1 MRNQSHSG
9 KGDRYMDLLIR
20 PCLFNLA
27 TSITQID
34 ELLSGP
40 DLSFALFLS
49 TDRLLVAN
57 RQFIKRWDL
66 HRISF
71 PRYSLSDFGNS
82 NALTLSGTTKGKF
95 WNWFSE
101 EDSNLSIIDLPVPHS
116 NEKRILLRV
125 PTEREGA
132 GDPFFLEKVTSDPSE
147 EQREGIRLLGR
158 RLRSPARTI
167 VRAFRDSLVLDA
179 FFKET
184 LSLDPFHQKAEVVL
198 AKEAKWSP
206 GSSFWSVRESE
217 GEAGK
222 IVSGD
227 RPDNEGNGL
236 VPFRRILFS
245 KDSGNGFWSDFPLL
259 LDSAFFGK
267 IRLYRPESGKKEL
280 PGLKGFQKS
289 AQELSRHLFNIRK
302 NLVDI
307 DPLEREPDTDF
318 LSRKASLHFL
328 ESLIEEYRV
337 SETGFGLVGIKVD
350 LSNHREFMMKVRKVC
365 RYYDE
370 VGHLTPREY
379 LLILPAMKP
388 GSFDGM
394 IRRIRDLLLGTNSDL
409 EHFLSIGYVSFPE
422 SHKGPMNLIRN
433 AFLREENQPIQRAP

>member
-1 MRNQSHSG
+1 
-9 KGDRYMDLLIR
+9 MDLLIR

-27 TSITQID
+27 PSITQINN
-34 ELLSGP
+34 LLSGS

-49 TDRLLVAN
+49 TDRLLLAN
-57 RQFIKRWDL
+57 GQFIKRWDL

-101 EDSNLSIIDLPVPHS
+101 EDSNLSIIDLPELHS
-116 NEKRILLRV
+116 EEKRILLRV
-125 PTEREGA
+125 PTLREGA
-132 GDPFFLEKVTSDPSE
+132 GNPFFLEKVTSDPSE
-147 EQREGIRLLGR
+147 EQKEGIRLLGR

-167 VRAFRDSLVLDA
+167 VRVFRDSQVLDS

-184 LSLDPFHQKAEVVL
+184 LSRDPFHQKAEVVL

-206 GSSFWSVRESE
+206 GSSFWSIREME
-217 GEAGK
+217 GEPGK

-227 RPDNEGNGL
+227 RPDNEGIGL

-245 KDSGNGFWSDFPLL
+245 KDSGNGFWADFPLL
-259 LDSAFFGK
+259 LDSSFFGK
-267 IRLYRPESGKKEL
+267 IRLYRPEGGKKEI
-280 PGLKGFQKS
+280 PRLKDFQKS
-289 AQELSRHLFNIRK
+289 AQELSRHLFNVRE
-302 NLVDI
+302 NLGDL
-307 DPLEREPDTDF
+307 DPLEREPDTGF

-337 SETGFGLVGIKVD
+337 SETGFGLFGLKVD
-350 LSNHREFMMKVRKVC
+350 LYNHREFMMKVRKIC

-370 VGHLTPREY
+370 IGHLTPREY
-379 LLILPAMKP
+379 LLILPAMEP
-388 GSFDGM
+388 GRFDRM
-394 IRRIRDLLLGTNSDL
+394 IQRILDLLLGTKPDQ
-409 EHFLSIGYVSFPE
+409 EHLLSIGHVSFPE

-433 AFLREENQPIQRAP
+433 AFLREENQPIQKAP